1 MGCRKDR
8 DGSHSHTLVLTAA
21 NVIAV
26 QGQGV
31 APTGQTGGVETAMGP
46 GWLETEQ
53 TRQRKKITDFEDRNL
68 EMIQWEEDKNQGKKI
83 NGRNL

>member
-1 MGCRKDR
+1 
-8 DGSHSHTLVLTAA
+8 
-21 NVIAV
+21 
-26 QGQGV
+26 
-31 APTGQTGGVETAMGP
+31 MGP